1 MIMQSHKLGIAFAV
15 ILFII
20 SNHVILYLV
29 GNPIFFNDPIL
40 SEIVITGGSLFIILL
55 VSGITYF
62 LLLKKRTILMIPYI
76 FVSKVFKSK
85 NGRFFVEGDVEI
97 PHMGLKESVSRAMYG
112 ALLFLGI
119 TLILLLGDVVN
130 VARAGSDPVLRANAI
145 SLLTYHSQILVIIET
160 FLLPFI
166 LAVAFFAPWISKEA
180 GLSFI
185 SESGETLRSVFNIGI
200 WFEGF
205 LKGFAGL
212 NIINLVAVM
221 FLIFQFIGFTWLLLI
236 FTIAFGSLFSVV
248 LINTLLFVKMFRR
261 RSVHYFRSW
270 LIDTLKLP
278 VLEVHTVTDIREYVP
293 KDESIE
299 SGITENQW
307 DD

>member
-1 MIMQSHKLGIAFAV
+1 MKMESHKLGILFAV
-15 ILFII
+15 FLFII
-20 SNHVILYLV
+20 SNHIILYLV
-29 GNPIFFNDPIL
+29 GNPIFFNDPLL
-40 SEIVITGGSLFIILL
+40 SELAVTGGSLVIILV

-62 LLLKKRTILMIPYI
+62 LLLKKRSVLMIPYA
-76 FVSKVFKSK
+76 FVSRVFKSK

-97 PHMGLKESVSRAMYG
+97 PHMGLKESASRAMYG

-130 VARAGSDPVLRANAI
+130 VARAGSDPTLREAAI
-145 SLLTYHSQILVIIET
+145 SLLTYHSQILVVIET

-166 LAVAFFAPWISKEA
+166 LAIAFFAPWISKEA

-221 FLIFQFIGFTWLLLI
+221 FLILQFIGITWLLLI
-236 FTIAFGSLFSVV
+236 FIIAFGSLFSVV
-248 LINTLLFVKMFRR
+248 LINTLLYVKLFRR